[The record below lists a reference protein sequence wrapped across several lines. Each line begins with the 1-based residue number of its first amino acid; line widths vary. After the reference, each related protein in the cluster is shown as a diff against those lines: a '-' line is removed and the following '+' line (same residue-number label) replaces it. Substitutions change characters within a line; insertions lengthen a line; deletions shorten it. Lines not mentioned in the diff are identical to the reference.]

1 MSNLDIS
8 TCELLSKLTS
18 ISKRGPL
25 IALSR
30 GANAV
35 GKLLQAELGVTHST
49 TRRNFMYDH
58 TITATTG
65 SRSNTRTNLFAC
77 VPDWTRSEIKSSLEH
92 VCTHGRPAM
101 ERGYTK
107 ALFCTLD
114 SYGPNTFG
122 LCLKLN
128 QQEKTLE
135 EWVEFESTKRRILV
149 WDTQRLIK
157 KLDELKR
164 TAIVTALPVNL
175 NGSKAFH
182 FRYVDILGKPD
193 PTVFLRLIDEG
204 SITLDHCISVV
215 AGKSTAREQG
225 PLFKINSESRE
236 ELYGTIQR
244 FDLLDL

>member
-1 MSNLDIS
+1 MNDLDIE
-8 TCELLSKLTS
+8 TRNLLNNLAN
-18 ISKRGPL
+18 ICKRGP
-25 IALSR
+25 ITTPFK
-30 GANAV
+30 GANSV
-35 GKLLQAELGVTHST
+35 GKLLQRELGVTHST
-49 TRRNFMYDH
+49 TSRNFIYGH
-58 TITATTG
+58 TVTATTG
-65 SRSNTRTNLFAC
+65 SGSNTRTNLFAC
-77 VPDWTRSEIKSSLEH
+77 VPDWIRSEIKSSLEH

-122 LCLKLN
+122 LYLKLN
-128 QQEKTLE
+128 QQEKILE
-135 EWVEFESTKRRILV
+135 EWVEYESEKRRILV
-149 WDTQRLIK
+149 WDTQRLLK
-157 KLDELKR
+157 KLDALKQ

-175 NGSKAFH
+175 NGTKAFH

-193 PTVFLRLIDEG
+193 PTAFLRLIEEG

-225 PLFKINSESRE
+225 PLFKISSESRE